1 MSSWLVIGVEI
12 AVFWPTKET
21 KVNFHGKEIVLR
33 PANGHIAPSVALNYD
48 TSISFEDAVLCLRRF
63 LSSLAWV
70 EKSYIRETMI
80 TGGSHP
86 FNVGRGRLAD
96 NINPNFNIDYLPEPM
111 DQKAQLALALY
122 REALSINS
130 VPYSILGYFK
140 IINIKYPKGKSI
152 IDWIEKSIPYIND
165 IFAKKRIETLRQNA
179 CASNIGEYLYVS
191 CRCAV
196 AHAFSKPIIDPEDP
210 KDTNRLTEDLPVIK
224 ALAEYLIENEFGVK
238 SYATFKAEHL

>member
-1 MSSWLVIGVEI
+1 MSSWLVIGVES

-21 KVNFHGKEIVLR
+21 KVNFRGKEIVLR
-33 PANGHIAPSVALNYD
+33 PSNGNIAPSVALNYD
-48 TSISFEDAVLCLRRF
+48 ASISFEDAVLCLRRF

-86 FNVGRGRLAD
+86 FNVGRERLAD
-96 NINPNFNIDYLPEPM
+96 NINSNFNINYLPEPE

-130 VPYSILGYFK
+130 IPYSILGYFK
-140 IINIKYPKGKSI
+140 IINIKYSNGNNIKNW
-152 IDWIEKSIPYIND
+152 IDKSIPFITD
-165 IFAKKRIETLRQNA
+165 FAVKKRLETLKQD
-179 CASNIGEYLYVS
+179 SSMHNISEYLYGS

-196 AHAFSKPIIDPEDP
+196 AHAFSNPVVDPEDP
-210 KDTNRLTEDLPVIK
+210 KDAERLTEDLPLIK
-224 ALAEYLIENEFGVK
+224 ALAEYLIENEFDIK
-238 SYATFKAEHL
+238 SYSTYKAEHF